1 MSGTPFLLAAGLSGI
16 VPAAA
21 LLPSSQTPYSA
32 GMTLH
37 ANQIFTER
45 PDEIGDAE
53 SFIRR
58 FCILPDAAYFP
69 LAVWI
74 VATHLPDAFDAFPYI
89 ALLSP
94 AKRCGKTRVLE
105 VLEPLTS
112 KAWRGTS
119 ASSATLF
126 RMMED
131 TPTLLLDEVEALGNN
146 KPSES
151 AQAVLA
157 VLNAGHRKGATI
169 PRCVGPEH
177 EVRHF
182 PVYGPKA
189 FAAIGTLPD
198 TLADRCIHIA
208 MQRKTPSQSV
218 DRFLQGRA
226 RADAEPIRESLAEW
240 AKTRWESVNAAYENM
255 GDLRFLSDRDAD
267 LWMPLFAVCTV
278 AAPERLVELQR
289 CAVVLSGAKAAGDVE
304 DSLPLKLLADVQ
316 KVWPTG
322 ADRMTTAI
330 LIQRLKEIAESPW
343 AAHDLNANRLSAML
357 RPFEVAPRQIRTGS
371 ETVKGYLR
379 ASLDEAFSRYLPPSA
394 FQTETIETTR
404 VNIGDSEIF
413 NPKQSVRVSV
423 AKNASNPHEQR
434 SVSIVSV
441 QEPVYGGESTS
452 EASSPDLVA
461 GNGGYEEG
469 DL

>member
-1 MSGTPFLLAAGLSGI
+1 MTDNATPSPNVIDGS
-16 VPAAA
+16 
-21 LLPSSQTPYSA
+21 
-32 GMTLH
+32 
-37 ANQIFTER
+37 ER
-45 PDEIGDAE
+45 L
-53 SFIRR
+53 IRR
-58 FCILPDAAYFP
+58 FCILPDAAYLP
-69 LAVWI
+69 SALWA
-74 VATHLPDAFDAFPYI
+74 VATHVPDAFDTFPYI

-105 VLEPLTS
+105 VLELLTS

-119 ASSATLF
+119 ATSAALF

-131 TPTLLLDEVEALGNN
+131 VPTLLLDEVEALGNS

-169 PRCVGPEH
+169 PRCDGPEH
-177 EVRHF
+177 KVRHF

-198 TLADRCIHIA
+198 TLADRCIHVT

-226 RADAEPIRESLAEW
+226 KADAEPVRESLVEW
-240 AKTRWESVNAAYENM
+240 AETRSESVQAEYEGMN
-255 GDLRFLSDRDAD
+255 DLKFLSDRDAD

-278 AAPERLVELQR
+278 AAPERLSELQR
-289 CAVVLSGAKAAGDVE
+289 CAVALSGAKTAGDVE

-322 ADRMTTAI
+322 ADRMTTAT
-330 LIQRLKEIAESPW
+330 LLQGLKEIAESPW

-357 RPFEVAPRQIRTGS
+357 RPFGIASRQIRT
-371 ETVKGYLR
+371 ENENVKGYMR
-379 ASLDEAFSRYLPPSA
+379 AGLSEAFSRYLPQKVA
-394 FQTETIETTR
+394 LHETSDTTR
-404 VNIGDSEIF
+404 VNIDE
-413 NPKQSVRVSV
+413 N
-423 AKNASNPHEQR
+423 ED
-434 SVSIVSV
+434 
-441 QEPVYGGESTS
+441 Y
-452 EASSPDLVA
+452 
-461 GNGGYEEG
+461 
-469 DL
+469 

>member
-1 MSGTPFLLAAGLSGI
+1 MGDFPIDLDTSTDAERQAAEIRVRAKRKAGELLAEIQKAKGTRGNIQQVLSSGNLTEPPEDTTQTLADLGI
-16 VPAAA
+16 SKHQFSGVIT
-21 LLPSSQTPYSA
+21 SV
-32 GMTLH
+32 
-37 ANQIFTER
+37 
-45 PDEIGDAE
+45 E

-69 LAVWI
+69 LATWAA
-74 VATHLPDAFDAFPYI
+74 ATHLPDAFDAFPYI

-105 VLEPLTS
+105 VLELLTS

-119 ASSATLF
+119 ATSAALF

-131 TPTLLLDEVEALGNN
+131 VPTLLLDEVEALGNS
-146 KPSES
+146 KPSEGT
-151 AQAVLA
+151 QAVLA

-169 PRCVGPEH
+169 PRCVPPDFA
-177 EVRHF
+177 VRNF

-198 TLADRCIHIA
+198 TLADRCIHVT
-208 MQRKTPSQSV
+208 MQRKTPSQTV

-226 RADAEPIRESLAEW
+226 KADAEPIRESLVEW
-240 AKTRWESVNAAYENM
+240 AETCQESVRRVYENM
-255 GDLRFLSDRDAD
+255 ADLKFLSDRDAD

-278 AAPERLVELQR
+278 AAPERLGELQR
-289 CAVVLSGAKAAGDVE
+289 CAVALSGAKAAGDVE

-322 ADRMTTAI
+322 ADRMTTAT

-357 RPFEVAPRQIRTGS
+357 RPFGVTSRQIRTGS

-379 ASLDEAFSRYLPPSA
+379 TSLDEAFSRYLPQNGALP
-394 FQTETIETTR
+394 ETSETTR
-404 VNIGDSEIF
+404 VNIGESGDS
-413 NPKQSVRVSV
+413 
-423 AKNASNPHEQR
+423 
-434 SVSIVSV
+434 
-441 QEPVYGGESTS
+441 
-452 EASSPDLVA
+452 
-461 GNGGYEEG
+461 
-469 DL
+469 